1 MAASR
6 PESEAR
12 YWRSEG
18 ELVHCGLCHRR
29 CAIAPGRSGA
39 CRVRMN
45 EGGRLSLPYYGL
57 ISAAAV
63 DPIEKKPLYH
73 FLPGSAVYSVGY
85 LGCNL
90 RCPFCQNHH
99 IAQDFDAEA
108 AAYASSERLAR
119 AALAS
124 GAPSLAHTY
133 SEPLIH
139 IEYVMAAMREA
150 RALGLKNVLVTN
162 GSVAAEPARD
172 VLALCDAVNL
182 DIKAWDPAW
191 YREGLGGDRDEALA
205 FARAAYESGVHL
217 EVTTLV
223 VPGRNDTDEDIEGI
237 ADFLAGLGAD
247 IPYHLSAYH
256 PAWRYREPAT
266 PVSTLRRLK
275 AVAERRLRYV
285 HLGNV
290 PGFS

>member
-1 MAASR
+1 MAESR
-6 PESEAR
+6 PASEAR
-12 YWRSEG
+12 YWRPEG
-18 ELVHCGLCHRR
+18 ELVRCRLCHHR

-39 CRVRMN
+39 CRVRKN
-45 EGGRLSLPYYGL
+45 EGGRLVLPYYGL

-99 IAQDFDAEA
+99 IAQDFDASA
-108 AAYASSERLAR
+108 AAYASPERLAR

-124 GAPSLAHTY
+124 GTPSLAHTY

-162 GSVAAEPARD
+162 GSAAEEPARD

-191 YREGLGGDRDEALA
+191 YSEELGGDRDEALA
-205 FARAAYESGVHL
+205 FARAAYEAGVHL

-237 ADFLAGLGAD
+237 AGFLAGLGPD

-256 PAWRYREPAT
+256 PAWRYREPPT

-290 PGFS
+290 PGER

>member
-1 MAASR
+1 MAVDL
-6 PESEAR
+6 PTSEAS
-12 YWRSEG
+12 YWRSE
-18 ELVHCGLCHRR
+18 ETLVHCLLCHHR
-29 CAIAPGRSGA
+29 CAIAPGRSGL
-39 CRVRMN
+39 CHVRKN
-45 EGGRLSLPYYGL
+45 EGGRLVLPYYGL
-57 ISAAAV
+57 VSAVAI
-63 DPIEKKPLYH
+63 DPIEKKPLYY
-73 FLPGSAVYSVGY
+73 FIPGSVVYSVGY

-90 RCPFCQNHH
+90 HCPFCQNHH
-99 IAQDFDAEA
+99 IAQDFDAEV
-108 AAYASSERLAR
+108 AAYVSPERLAR

-139 IEYVMAAMREA
+139 IEYVIAVMREA

-162 GSVAAEPARD
+162 GSVAEEPARE

-191 YREGLGGDRDEALA
+191 YRQELGGDRDETLA
-205 FARAAYESGVHL
+205 FARAAHESGVHL

-223 VPGRNDTDEDIEGI
+223 VSGRNDTDEDIEGI
-237 ADFLAGLGAD
+237 ADFLASLD
-247 IPYHLSAYH
+247 PEIPYHLSAYH

-290 PGFS
+290 PGLS

>member
-1 MAASR
+1 MATSR
-6 PESEAR
+6 PEPEAR
-12 YWRSEG
+12 YWRPEG
-18 ELVHCGLCHRR
+18 ELIRCGLCHHR
-29 CAIAPGRSGA
+29 CSIAPGRSGV
-39 CRVRMN
+39 CRVRKN
-45 EGGRLSLPYYGL
+45 EGGRVVLPYYGL

-99 IAQDFDAEA
+99 IAQDFDAAA
-108 AAYASSERLAR
+108 AAYASPERLAR

-139 IEYVMAAMREA
+139 IEYVMVAMREA

-162 GSVAAEPARD
+162 GSAAAEPARD

-191 YREGLGGDRDEALA
+191 YSEELGGDRDEALA
-205 FARAAYESGVHL
+205 FARAACEAGVHL

-223 VPGRNDTDEDIEGI
+223 VPGRNDTDEDVEGI
-237 ADFLAGLGAD
+237 AAFLAGLD
-247 IPYHLSAYH
+247 PEIPYHLSAYH
-256 PAWRYREPAT
+256 PAWRYREPPT

-285 HLGNV
+285 HMGNV
-290 PGFS
+290 PGER

>member
-6 PESEAR
+6 PEPEAR

-18 ELVHCGLCHRR
+18 ELIRCGLCHHR
-29 CAIAPGRSGA
+29 CAIAPGRSGL
-39 CRVRMN
+39 CRVRKN
-45 EGGRLSLPYYGL
+45 EGVRLVLPYYGL
-57 ISAAAV
+57 VSAAAV

-99 IAQDFDAEA
+99 IAQEFDADA
-108 AAYASSERLAR
+108 AAYAAPARLAR

-139 IEYVMAAMREA
+139 IEYVMAVMREA

-162 GSVAAEPARD
+162 GSAAAEPARE

-191 YREGLGGDRDEALA
+191 YRQELGGDRDGTLA
-205 FARAAYESGVHL
+205 FARAARESGVHL

-237 ADFLAGLGAD
+237 AGFLAGLD
-247 IPYHLSAYH
+247 PEIPYHLSAYH

-290 PGFS
+290 PGLS